1 MKDQISDTFINLPRL
16 FQKNQRKHN
25 GQSDNLTWLSTIS
38 SARISL
44 MVHPPPM
51 RNEISLPAIR
61 KQGEIRVPWGR
72 SASPGCKC
80 PAGSLSLGRFSPP
93 LSTSPLADWRFLY
106 CVPLDCHQMLA
117 GKWKLCLSFPMRRFH
132 LQSQSCKLVRK
143 KKEEIFIP
151 QNTLWLSF
159 DIINSPLQFCIYLY
173 CSVRQWTLKDICSE
187 TLYQCIQLDTCH
199 CLNMDCCCRDSV

>member
-1 MKDQISDTFINLPRL
+1 MRYLC
-16 FQKNQRKHN
+16 QRYGNKEKLEFPGVDRHHL
-25 GQSDNLTWLSTIS
+25 G
-38 SARISL
+38 
-44 MVHPPPM
+44 
-51 RNEISLPAIR
+51 AI
-61 KQGEIRVPWGR
+61 VLLDR
-72 SASPGCKC
+72 SRWVVSQ
-80 PAGSLSLGRFSPP
+80 PP

-106 CVPLDCHQMLA
+106 CVLLDCHQMLA

-151 QNTLWLSF
+151 QNTPWLSF

-173 CSVRQWTLKDICSE
+173 CSFLQWTLKDICSE